1 MPGGAGQYRAAGQG
15 QQPQSNPNIQRFAN
29 LPAPGRFD
37 GPSEGPGSPRPMSG
51 HNTPRPGSPNKQ
63 QGQGARGPNPFQ
75 QGPGYDPAKSKE
87 SVITNRRVEL
97 PSAAY
102 QLDRSVSKHVS
113 LDVLAAMMVDPFA
126 QSY

>member
-1 MPGGAGQYRAAGQG
+1 
-15 QQPQSNPNIQRFAN
+15 
-29 LPAPGRFD
+29 
-37 GPSEGPGSPRPMSG
+37 MSG